1 MNKKEKE
8 FLENN
13 LYFNYLRCLR
23 TQADMKNDKSK
34 QARIMANGAE
44 FAAEEAEVIC
54 RHLIPGLDLASVK
67 KRAKETFELEKG

>member
-13 LYFNYLRCLR
+13 LYFNYLRRLR
-23 TQADMKNDKSK
+23 TQADMKSDKSK
-34 QARIMANGAE
+34 QARIIANVAK

-54 RHLIPGLDLASVK
+54 RHLIPGLDLESVK
-67 KRAKETFELEKG
+67 KRAKEAFELEKG